1 MKKGLF
7 KLFGLVIA
15 LVLIGS
21 VNKVSASTSLPS
33 EFKDAP
39 KSVTV
44 DAYDS
49 RYGSRIRVNYTM
61 TNEFKKLLEKDDDI
75 SYDAQIDWKF
85 SENDDWKY
93 SDEWDQA
100 EKKVSSS
107 SWEFV
112 DSYISLSDMG
122 GSDFLFDFD
131 NEEDSSWYE
140 EGYSEAGWS
149 SVVPKKYLIKLKRLE
164 ADEEEYTSIDW
175 NKVSVDIRVR
185 FYARQWDSD
194 LDEDVYVFT
203 PWSDVVTYGNFSK
216 DYDNIDNLLE
226 NPDFEYGIK
235 GWKDPDKV
243 WGPEIS
249 ESSYTAQHGRFFV
262 WGINSSELEEDKDGV
277 ARTRIYQD
285 VSLENYKADETVV
298 FNTLLCNY
306 DQAPHDMGKVTLVFY
321 DKDGKSIESY
331 SQSQRNPN
339 WNSQTIICSI
349 PEGAVKV
356 RVNLWAYRYVGS
368 DIDAY
373 YDYCSL
379 VVKPEKINPVIVT
392 ESKNKSTAKKGDK
405 IQLKAYNKKT
415 SDASDYTWSSSY
427 NTAATVDA
435 NGLVTFHTDAE
446 DGVAIYAKDNN
457 SGVTGV
463 YWFNSNEETNAKAE
477 EINDGSGK
485 GDNGSDTGD
494 SGSNIGDN
502 GSGTSTIDKPV
513 AAKLKKVSKAK
524 KAFTAKWAKV
534 KGVDGYE
541 IQYSLNKKM
550 KDAVVV
556 DVDDAKATSKKI
568 TDLKGGKKY
577 YVQIRTYI
585 VVDGKKVYS
594 DWSKVKK
601 VKTKK

>member
-1 MKKGLF
+1 MKKGLL
-7 KLFGLVIA
+7 KLFGLMIA
-15 LVLIGS
+15 LVLLGS
-21 VNKVSASTSLPS
+21 VTEVSASTSLPK
-33 EFKDAP
+33 ELKDAP

-44 DAYDS
+44 DNQDCGYE
-49 RYGSRIRVNYTM
+49 SRIRVNYAM
-61 TNEFKKLLEKDDDI
+61 TDELKKLLKKDDEI

-85 SENDDWKY
+85 SDSDDWKW
-93 SDEWDQA
+93 SEEWDKL
-100 EKKVSSS
+100 EERVSGSR
-107 SWEFV
+107 WEFV
-112 DSYISLSDMG
+112 DSHLSLSDEG
-122 GSDFLFDFD
+122 GSDFLFEFE
-131 NEEDSSWYE
+131 NEEDSSWHE
-140 EGYSEAGWS
+140 EGYSEQGWS
-149 SVVPKKYLIKLKRLE
+149 SVVPKKYLINLKRRE
-164 ADEEEYTSIDW
+164 AEEEVYTTIDW

-185 FYARQWDSD
+185 FYVRQWDSD
-194 LDEDVYVFT
+194 LSEDVYVFT

-216 DYDNIDNLLE
+216 DYENIDNLLE
-226 NPDFEYGIK
+226 NPDFEYGLK

-243 WGPEIS
+243 WGLEVD
-249 ESSYTAQHGRFFV
+249 ESSYYAQHGRFYA
-262 WGINSSELEEDKDGV
+262 WGISSCYIEEDKNGV

-306 DQAPHDMGKVTLVFY
+306 DQAPHDMGKVSLVFY
-321 DKDGKSIESY
+321 DKDGKTIESY

-379 VVKPEKINPVIVT
+379 VVKPEKIDPVIVT
-392 ESKNKSTAKKGDK
+392 ESKNNSKVKKGDK
-405 IQLKAYNKKT
+405 IQLKAYNKK
-415 SDASDYTWSSSY
+415 SSKASDYTWSSSY

-477 EINDGSGK
+477 ESDDGTGT
-485 GDNGSDTGD
+485 GDNGTD
-494 SGSNIGDN
+494 NGDN
-502 GSGTSTIDKPV
+502 GSGTSTVDKPA
-513 AAKLKKVSKAK
+513 AAKLKKVAKAK

-556 DVDDAKATSKKI
+556 DVAGAKATSKKI
-568 TDLKGGKKY
+568 TGLKGGKKY
-577 YVQIRTYI
+577 YVQIRTYK

-594 DWSKVKK
+594 DWSKAKA